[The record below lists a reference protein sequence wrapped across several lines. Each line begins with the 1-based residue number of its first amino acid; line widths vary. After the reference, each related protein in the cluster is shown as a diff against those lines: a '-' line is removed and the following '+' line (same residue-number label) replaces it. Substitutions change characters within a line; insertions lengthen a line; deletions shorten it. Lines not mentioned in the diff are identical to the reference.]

1 MKKLQFIAL
10 FSIILLF
17 PTVGALAQQ
26 TSNII
31 KTELSQAE
39 IDRIVKKFTQNEFNF
54 RQALGV
60 YAFNRNAK
68 IQTVGLGG
76 QITGMYQRDS
86 YLTFNE
92 DGSRFEKILYFP
104 VPTLT
109 EITFTAADLENLGGI
124 DPFAIEPKVANQYNF
139 TFVGK
144 EKIDELDLFVF
155 DVAPKVIPDW
165 KKTSQKFFSGRVWV
179 DDRDLMIVKS
189 KGKAVPEGKER
200 FPIMETWRDSVDGKY
215 WFPVF
220 STSDDE
226 LVFDKGQVVRMRVR
240 VKYSNYRLGRSEVK
254 ILDDEQ
260 EVKEETKPTP
270 KPTPTPT
277 PKKP

>member
-1 MKKLQFIAL
+1 MKKINFVAL
-10 FSIILLF
+10 FLIGLLF
-17 PTVGALAQQ
+17 SSVCASAQE
-26 TSNII
+26 TSNIV
-31 KTELSQAE
+31 KADLSQAE
-39 IDRIVKKFTQNEFNF
+39 ITKIIKKFTQNEFNF

-76 QITGMYQRDS
+76 QVTGTYQRDS

-92 DGSRFEKILYFP
+92 DGTRFEKILYFP
-104 VPTLT
+104 VPTLK
-109 EITFTAADLENLGGI
+109 EITITVADLENLGGI
-124 DPFAIEPKVANQYNF
+124 DPFAIEPKVVDQYNF
-139 TFVGK
+139 TLVGK
-144 EKIDELDLFVF
+144 EKIDELDLYVF

-165 KKTSQKFFSGRVWV
+165 KKSTQRFFSGRIWV

-189 KGKAVPEGKER
+189 KGKAIPEGKER

-220 STSDDE
+220 STSDDQ
-226 LVFDKGQVVRMRVR
+226 LVFDNGQVVRMKVR
-240 VKYSNYRLGRSEVK
+240 VKYSNYRLGRSDVK
-254 ILDDEQ
+254 ILDDEE
-260 EVKEETKPTP
+260 EVKDEP
-270 KPTPTPT
+270 KPTPT